1 MAECRVNKI
10 RKLSNRSAVSEK
22 IFLFFFKKTD
32 IEGELISETGNEFQI
47 NTTKYVKDFKLAK

>member
-1 MAECRVNKI
+1 MQSEQDQKI
-10 RKLSNRSAVSEK
+10 KQQIGCQWDNSL
-22 IFLFFFKKTD
+22 IFFKKTD